1 MAVNIRVVSYVLLLT
16 LMLSINASAQEK
28 PDNALFSFSGLGPTL
43 SSQMIIGQPIAA
55 ARSISINRKVA
66 AFEAGQRFIFP
77 LSASE
82 TIEITVTSTSTLQNG
97 DTLLKGSFASD
108 GSAII
113 TFGANATFAN
123 LSSAEHSYAIS
134 LDQNQGALLINN
146 KLINFEIDKSNDM
159 VYPPDFEPMS
169 HLNEPVK
176 SARGIAT
183 AEMNSGK
190 SDVTMLF
197 IYSSEFASG
206 FTNPVTRINQMIA
219 FTNDAYVRS
228 GINIELK
235 LAHARQVNF
244 NNAENPGTLL
254 SQSRQGTGSFSNV
267 HAIRDQY
274 YADMVAVLPFK
285 SSGGIAGI
293 AYVNGNNQAVAYSVS
308 QFAVW
313 GSDSLFAHEIGHN
326 LGSGHERRSANTDVN
341 DQPSPCT
348 GGYTGYAC
356 GHGNNSE
363 GTIMSYLNDRR
374 WGYVFSNPQL
384 DCLGEPCGI
393 AERNSSGVI
402 NTEAADNRTSFNIT
416 GPLIEVFRVDNSND
430 DDKDGIKNDVD
441 NCPDV
446 VNSDQLN
453 TDSDSQ
459 GDACDN
465 DDDNDNINDNLDNCR
480 LVPNADQLDSNN
492 NGIGNACENSEICF
506 PIKSSRATT
515 AVVCL

>member
-1 MAVNIRVVSYVLLLT
+1 MAVNIRVVSYVVLLT

-28 PDNALFSFSGLGPTL
+28 SDNALFSFSGLGPTL
-43 SSQMIIGQPIAA
+43 GSQMIIGQPIAA

-66 AFEAGQRFIFP
+66 ALEAGQRFLFP
-77 LSASE
+77 LSSSE
-82 TIEITVTSTSTLQNG
+82 TIEITVTSASTLQNG
-97 DTLLKGSFASD
+97 DTLLKGSFASG

-134 LDQNQGALLINN
+134 LDQNQGPLLINN
-146 KLINFEIDKSNDM
+146 KLINLKIDKSNDM

-169 HLNEPVK
+169 HLREPAK
-176 SARGIAT
+176 RSGNIPT
-183 AEMNSGK
+183 AEMSAGK
-190 SDVTMLF
+190 SEVTVLF
-197 IYSSEFASG
+197 IYSNEFANG

-219 FTNDAYVRS
+219 FSNDAYDRS

-235 LAHARQVNF
+235 LAHAQQVNF
-244 NNAENPGTLL
+244 NNSETTRNLL
-254 SQSRQGTGSFSNV
+254 FQAQAGTGSFSNV
-267 HAIRDQY
+267 HSTRDQY

-293 AYVNGNNQAVAYSVS
+293 AYVNGNNQSVAYSVS

-326 LGSGHERRSANTDVN
+326 LGSGHERTSANSS
-341 DQPSPCT
+341 QPDPCT
-348 GGYTGYAC
+348 GGYTGYSC
-356 GHGNNSE
+356 GHGNGSGNQ
-363 GTIMSYLNDRR
+363 GTIMSYLNDRA
-374 WGYVFSNPQL
+374 WNFVFSNPQL
-384 DCLGEPCGI
+384 DCNGEPCGI
-393 AERNSSGVI
+393 ANGQA
-402 NTEAADNRTSFNIT
+402 NAADNKTSFNIT

-446 VNSDQLN
+446 VNRDQLN

-459 GDACDN
+459 GDACDD
-465 DDDNDNINDNLDNCR
+465 DDDNDSVNDNLDNCP
-480 LVPNADQLDSNN
+480 LLENTDQLDSNK
-492 NGIGNACENSEICF
+492 NGIGDACESSDICF
-506 PIKSSRATT
+506 PIKGGGKTI
-515 AVVCL
+515 VMCL

>member
-1 MAVNIRVVSYVLLLT
+1 
-16 LMLSINASAQEK
+16 
-28 PDNALFSFSGLGPTL
+28 
-43 SSQMIIGQPIAA
+43 
-55 ARSISINRKVA
+55 
-66 AFEAGQRFIFP
+66 
-77 LSASE
+77 
-82 TIEITVTSTSTLQNG
+82 
-97 DTLLKGSFASD
+97 
-108 GSAII
+108 
-113 TFGANATFAN
+113 
-123 LSSAEHSYAIS
+123 
-134 LDQNQGALLINN
+134 
-146 KLINFEIDKSNDM
+146 
-159 VYPPDFEPMS
+159 
-169 HLNEPVK
+169 
-176 SARGIAT
+176 
-183 AEMNSGK
+183 
-190 SDVTMLF
+190 
-197 IYSSEFASG
+197 
-206 FTNPVTRINQMIA
+206 MIA

-285 SSGGIAGI
+285 SSGGISGI

-326 LGSGHERRSANTDVN
+326 LGSGHERISANSS
-341 DQPSPCT
+341 QPSPCT

-356 GHGNNSE
+356 GHGNGSGKQ
-363 GTIMSYLNDRR
+363 GTIMSYLNDRA
-374 WGYVFSNPQL
+374 WGFVFSNPQL
-384 DCLGEPCGI
+384 DCNGEPCGI
-393 AERNSSGVI
+393 ANGQT
-402 NTEAADNRTSFNIT
+402 NAADNKTSFNIT

-441 NCPDV
+441 NCPNV
-446 VNSDQLN
+446 INSDQLN

-506 PIKSSRATT
+506 PIKSSRGTT

>member
-1 MAVNIRVVSYVLLLT
+1 MAVNIRVVSYLALLT
-16 LMLSINASAQEK
+16 LMFSINASAQEK
-28 PDNALFSFSGLGPTL
+28 SDNALFSFSGLGPPL
-43 SSQMIIGQPIAA
+43 SSQMIIGQPVAA
-55 ARSISINRKVA
+55 ARSISINRNVA
-66 AFEAGQRFIFP
+66 ALEAGQGFLFP
-77 LSASE
+77 LSNSE

-134 LDQNQGALLINN
+134 LDQNQGPLLINN

-169 HLNEPVK
+169 HTREPLK
-176 SARGIAT
+176 TPSNIRA
-183 AEMNSGK
+183 AEMSSGK
-190 SDVTMLF
+190 SEVTVLF
-197 IYSSEFASG
+197 IYSNEFANG

-219 FTNDAYVRS
+219 FSNDAYVRS

-235 LAHARQVNF
+235 FAHAQQLNF
-244 NNAENPGTLL
+244 NNSESTGTLL
-254 SQSRQGTGSFSNV
+254 SQSRSGTGSFSNV

-285 SSGGIAGI
+285 ASGGIGGI
-293 AYVNGNNQAVAYSVS
+293 AYVNGNNQAYAYSVS

-326 LGSGHERRSANTDVN
+326 LGSGHERTSANSS
-341 DQPSPCT
+341 QPSPCT

-363 GTIMSYLNDRR
+363 GTIMSYLNDRA

-384 DCLGEPCGI
+384 DCLGAPCGI
-393 AERNSSGVI
+393 ANGQA
-402 NTEAADNRTSFNIT
+402 NAADNKTSFNIT

-441 NCPDV
+441 NCPNV

-480 LVPNADQLDSNN
+480 LVPNADQLDSNS

-506 PIKSSRATT
+506 PIKSSRGTT